1 MLTYF
6 AKDGSY
12 GDAEDILVID
22 TSKWSDEEREAIEM
36 CADSARWDVAA
47 QIDAN
52 YAVNPAQVRLELDAA
67 N

>member
-22 TSKWSDEEREAIEM
+22 TSKWSDEEREAIDM
-36 CADSARWDVAA
+36 CADNARWSIAA
-47 QIDAN
+47 QIEAN
-52 YAVNPAQVRLELDAA
+52 YSNNPEQGRLELDTAS
-67 N
+67 